1 MTSRKRRNA
10 GHLVLREQRAAHS
23 TEIPGGLELPEGI
36 TVERG
41 PSSGGPAYYF
51 RHSKLGELGRVR
63 VLDLGGGQGRLI
75 GEVAGEPND
84 PSTEQRAALMAP
96 LIHQVHHLFDQAAGI
111 PHQPG
116 EVKPLGPVTQEDRGG
131 LEVKVLECDTCS
143 APVARL
149 IFAPPGTADDA
160 DFADVERLA
169 FSICSALPLPTWIV
183 GPGDVVDILTKD
195 DPMDVKSKVR
205 QVWPVRGELFS
216 MSPKDFNPTLD
227 ALQQGHCAGPNRV

>member
-1 MTSRKRRNA
+1 MSSKKKRNA
-10 GHLVLREQRAAHS
+10 GALQRGQRTASS
-23 TEIPGGLELPEGI
+23 TEIPAGLKLPDGI

-41 PSSGGPAYYF
+41 PASGGPAYYF

-63 VLDLGGGQGRLI
+63 VVDTGGGQGRLI

-96 LIHQVHHLFDQAAGI
+96 LIHQVHHLFDETAGI
-111 PHQPG
+111 PHHPR
-116 EVKPLGPVTQEDRGG
+116 EVKPLGPVAQEDRGG
-131 LEVKVLECDTCS
+131 LEIKVLECNKCA

-149 IFAPPGTADDA
+149 IFAPPGTSGHA
-160 DFADVERLA
+160 DFADVERLT
-169 FSICSALPLPTWIV
+169 FSICSAMQLPTWIV

-195 DPMDVKSKVR
+195 DPMDVQSDVM

-216 MSPKDFNPTLD
+216 MSPKNFNPTLET
-227 ALQQGHCAGPNRV
+227 LQANHCSTSTSD

>member
-1 MTSRKRRNA
+1 MSSKKKRSA
-10 GHLVLREQRAAHS
+10 DQHHLREQRTAHS
-23 TEIPGGLELPEGI
+23 TDIPDGLNLPSGI

-63 VLDLGGGQGRLI
+63 VVDLGGGQGRLI

-96 LIHQVHHLFDQAAGI
+96 LIRQVQHLFDDAAGI
-111 PHQPG
+111 PHYAG
-116 EVKPLGPVTQEDRGG
+116 EVKALGPITQEDRGG
-131 LEVKVLECDTCS
+131 LEIKVLECDSCG

-149 IFAPPGTADDA
+149 IFAPPGTAGDA
-160 DFADVERLA
+160 DFADVERLT
-169 FSICSALPLPTWIV
+169 FSICSEVQLPTWIV
-183 GPGDVVDILTKD
+183 GPGDVVDILTKA
-195 DPMDVKSKVR
+195 DPMDVKSDVM

-227 ALQQGHCAGPNRV
+227 ALQARHCSPSTSG

>member
-1 MTSRKRRNA
+1 MTSKKKRNA
-10 GHLVLREQRAAHS
+10 GHLHPPEQRAA
-23 TEIPGGLELPEGI
+23 TEIPCGLELPEGI

-96 LIHQVHHLFDQAAGI
+96 LIHQVHHLFDQSAGI

-116 EVKPLGPVTQEDRGG
+116 EVKPLGPLTQEDRGG
-131 LEVKVLECDTCS
+131 LEFKVLECDTCG

-169 FSICSALPLPTWIV
+169 FRIFSDLPLPTWIV
-183 GPGDVVDILTKD
+183 GPGV
-195 DPMDVKSKVR
+195 SS
-205 QVWPVRGELFS
+205 FS
-216 MSPKDFNPTLD
+216 V
-227 ALQQGHCAGPNRV
+227 Q